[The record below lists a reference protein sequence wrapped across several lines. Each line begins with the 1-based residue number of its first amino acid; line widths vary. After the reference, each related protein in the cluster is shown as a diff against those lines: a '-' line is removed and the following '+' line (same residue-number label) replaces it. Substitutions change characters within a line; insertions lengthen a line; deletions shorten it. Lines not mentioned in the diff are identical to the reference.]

1 MTWCLNSLAS
11 LHWRCWD
18 EEWAVFD
25 VGSGQTH
32 QMDTMTAVVLM
43 TVEASSVDT
52 SELML
57 RLADD
62 LLIPHNRE
70 LLDTL
75 NGILE
80 RLATAGLI
88 ESASR

>member
-1 MTWCLNSLAS
+1 MTWCLNGLAS
-11 LHWRCWD
+11 LHWRCWG

-32 QMDTMTAVVLM
+32 QMDTLTGLVLM

-62 LLIPHNRE
+62 LLIPHNQE

-88 ESASR
+88 ESPSR

>member
-1 MTWCLNSLAS
+1 
-11 LHWRCWD
+11 
-18 EEWAVFD
+18 
-25 VGSGQTH
+25 
-32 QMDTMTAVVLM
+32 MDTMTAVVLM

>member
-1 MTWCLNSLAS
+1 MTWRLNGLTS
-11 LHWRCWD
+11 LHWRCWH

-32 QMDTMTAVVLM
+32 QMDTLTAVVLT
-43 TVEASSVDT
+43 TVEASSLNT
-52 SELML
+52 SELMS

-62 LLIPHNRE
+62 LLIPENQE

-80 RLATAGLI
+80 RLATARLI
-88 ESASR
+88 ELVS

>member
-1 MTWCLNSLAS
+1 MTWCLNGLTS

-32 QMDTMTAVVLM
+32 QMDTLTAVVLM
-43 TVEASSVDT
+43 TIEASSLDT
-52 SELML
+52 SELMS
-57 RLADD
+57 RLAEE
-62 LLIPHNRE
+62 LLIPHNQE

-88 ESASR
+88 ESASQ